1 MIELDRYWNASVQ
14 AVKEEDFEGL
24 TSLYHIDALFVKA
37 ASVIKTSIPIVMA
50 LAEWKKGIDNTEK
63 GTQVDK
69 VEFRCSQRIGNKIT
83 AHERGIFMFTFIDNE
98 SKISY
103 SF

>member
-1 MIELDRYWNASVQ
+1 MQ
-14 AVKEEDFEGL
+14 
-24 TSLYHIDALFVKA
+24 
-37 ASVIKTSIPIVMA
+37 
-50 LAEWKKGIDNTEK
+50 KGINNTEK

-83 AHERGIFMFTFIDNE
+83 AHERGIFMFTSIDNE

>member
-1 MIELDRYWNASVQ
+1 MVELDRYWNASVQ
-14 AVKEEDFEGL
+14 ALKEEDFEGL
-24 TSLYHIDALFVKA
+24 TSLYHIDAVLVKA
-37 ASVIKTSIPIVMA
+37 ASVIKTSIPIIMA

-83 AHERGIFMFTFIDNE
+83 AHERGIFMFTSIDNE

>member
-1 MIELDRYWNASVQ
+1 MQ
-14 AVKEEDFEGL
+14 
-24 TSLYHIDALFVKA
+24 
-37 ASVIKTSIPIVMA
+37 
-50 LAEWKKGIDNTEK
+50 KGINKTEK

-98 SKISY
+98 SKIPY
-103 SF
+103 SFWNAND